1 MDLIYIFGLLATPAF
16 AASGVLAALGKRI
29 DLFGAVVVAV
39 VTAVGGG
46 TLRDLILNAPV
57 FWLHDEAWL
66 TVAVIVG
73 SLAFFIRSRLDP
85 HVNAIAYLDA
95 MGVSLVAAGA
105 LQKCIEL
112 GLPGLHGVALGVITG
127 VGGGL
132 IRDTLTSRDTLLVSP
147 DLYATPIIFGLTCQ
161 YLLQLSLG
169 MQGFTALL
177 VGGALIFILRA
188 LAIRFSLRMPSVLV
202 NKPRD

>member
-1 MDLIYIFGLLATPAF
+1 MDLIYIFGLLATAAF

-46 TLRDLILNAPV
+46 TLRDLILNVPV
-57 FWLHDEAWL
+57 FWLYDEAWL
-66 TVAVIVG
+66 MVAVIAG
-73 SLAFFIRSRLDP
+73 SLAFFVRSRLDR
-85 HVNAIAYLDA
+85 HVNALAYLDA
-95 MGVSLVAAGA
+95 MGVALVAAGA

-161 YLLQLSLG
+161 YLLQRSLG
-169 MQGFTALL
+169 MQSFTALL
-177 VGGALIFILRA
+177 LGGAIIFIFRA
-188 LAIRFSLRMPSVLV
+188 LAIRFALRMPSKLV
-202 NKPRD
+202 NNPRD